1 MSMTRGSAGE
11 LKKGSYII
19 LDGEPC
25 EVLSISKSKPGKHGA
40 AKVRIEA
47 RGIFDGSRRSKIF
60 PANALIEIPIVDK
73 KTAQV
78 INVYSNTVQLMDMS
92 TYETF
97 EMVMPDDQELASKL
111 QPGVEVEYWES
122 MNKRKIV
129 RTRGGG
135 G

>member
-1 MSMTRGSAGE
+1 MSVTRGSAGE
-11 LKKGSYII
+11 LKKGSYIV

-60 PANALIEIPIVDK
+60 PADALIEIPIVDK

-78 INVYSNTVQLMDMS
+78 ISVYGNTVQLMDMS
-92 TYETF
+92 TYDTF
-97 EMVMPDDQELASKL
+97 ELPTPDDPDMASKL

-122 MNKRKIV
+122 MGKRKIV
-129 RTRGGG
+129 RVRGGG
-135 G
+135 

>member
-1 MSMTRGSAGE
+1 MTRGSAGE
-11 LKKGSYII
+11 LKKGSYVL

-60 PANALIEIPIVDK
+60 PADALIEIPIVDK

-78 INVYSNTVQLMDMS
+78 ISVYGNTVQLMDMN

-97 EMVMPDDQELASKL
+97 EMPMPEDQELASKL

-122 MNKRKIV
+122 MGKRKIV

-135 G
+135 

>member
-11 LKKGSYII
+11 LKKGSYVI

-25 EVLSISKSKPGKHGA
+25 EVLSVSKSKPGKHGA

-60 PANALIEIPIVDK
+60 PADALIEIPIVDK

-78 INVYSNTVQLMDMS
+78 ISVYGNTVQLMDMS

-97 EMVMPDDQELASKL
+97 EMPMPDDQELASKL

-122 MNKRKIV
+122 MGKRKIV

-135 G
+135 

>member
-1 MSMTRGSAGE
+1 VTRGSAGE
-11 LKKGSYII
+11 LKKGSYVV

-25 EVLSISKSKPGKHGA
+25 EVLNVSKSKPGKHGA

-60 PANALIEIPIVDK
+60 PADALIEIPIVDK

-78 INVYSNTVQLMDMS
+78 ISVYGNTVQLMDMS
-92 TYETF
+92 TYDTF
-97 EMVMPDDQELASKL
+97 ELSMPDDQDLAPKL

-122 MNKRKIV
+122 MGKRKIV
-129 RTRGGG
+129 RVRGGG
-135 G
+135 

>member
-1 MSMTRGSAGE
+1 MTRGSAGE

-25 EVLSISKSKPGKHGA
+25 EVLSVSKSKPGKHGA

-60 PANALIEIPIVDK
+60 PADALIEIPIVDK

-78 INVYSNTVQLMDMS
+78 ISVYGNTVQLMDMS

-97 EMVMPDDQELASKL
+97 EMSMPDDQELASKL

-122 MNKRKIV
+122 MGKRKIV

-135 G
+135 

>member
-1 MSMTRGSAGE
+1 MSVTRGSAGE
-11 LKKGSYII
+11 LKKGSYVV

-25 EVLSISKSKPGKHGA
+25 EVLNVSKSKPGKHGA

-60 PANALIEIPIVDK
+60 PADALIEIPIVDK

-78 INVYSNTVQLMDMS
+78 ISVYGNTVQLMDMS
-92 TYETF
+92 TYDTF
-97 EMVMPDDQELASKL
+97 ELSMPDDQDLAPKL

-122 MNKRKIV
+122 MGKRKIV
-129 RTRGGG
+129 RVRGGG
-135 G
+135 

>member
-1 MSMTRGSAGE
+1 MTRGSAGE
-11 LKKGSYII
+11 LKKGSYVL

-60 PANALIEIPIVDK
+60 PADAPIEIPIVDK

-78 INVYSNTVQLMDMS
+78 ISVYGNTVQLMDMS

-97 EMVMPDDQELASKL
+97 EMSMPEDQELASKL

-122 MNKRKIV
+122 MGKRKIV

-135 G
+135 